1 MYTLENFYA
10 DDPNFVKSMKSMLK
24 NYHKYI
30 PIVLRGDTGTGKTH
44 LMRAFENYLHEAYGF
59 TNSIYVSAAEFFNDY
74 LDAIMNKKMTEFR
87 MKYKN
92 LDALFI
98 DNFEYLSKRYGLQDE
113 LFNIFSELI
122 NRNAF
127 ICVAITT
134 PCIFDL
140 SYSKKLITQI
150 LNGAQIDVPVTGFE
164 AKRLKLTEVFAGFNC
179 FINGNLIDFLI
190 GLNLSLNELI
200 GLSKK
205 IIVMKELEGKGCVNL
220 EIEDIK
226 SMINL

>member
-10 DDPNFVKSMKSMLK
+10 DDPNFVKSMKNMLN
-24 NYHKYI
+24 NYQKYV

-44 LMRAFENYLHEAYGF
+44 LMRAFENYLHEAFGL
-59 TNSIYVSAAEFFNDY
+59 TNYIYVSSAEFFNEY
-74 LDAIMNKKMTEFR
+74 VDAITKKKFVEFQQ
-87 MKYKN
+87 KYKS

-98 DNFEYLSKRYGLQDE
+98 DNFEFLTKRYSLQEE

-122 NRNAF
+122 NRQVF

-134 PCIFDL
+134 PCIFNL
-140 SYSKKLITQI
+140 NYSKKLVTQI
-150 LNGAQIDVPVTGFE
+150 LNGAQIDVPVPGFE

-179 FINGNLIDFLI
+179 FINGNLIDFLV
-190 GLNLSLNELI
+190 GLDLSLNELI

-205 IIVMKELEGKGCVNL
+205 IIVMKELDRKGCVNL
-220 EIEDIK
+220 TPEEIK
-226 SMINL
+226 SLVE

>member
-10 DDPNFVKSMKSMLK
+10 DDPGFVKSMKNMLK
-24 NYHKYI
+24 NYHKYV
-30 PIVLRGDTGTGKTH
+30 PIVLRGESGTGKTH
-44 LMRAFENYLHEAYGF
+44 LMKAFEKYLHETYGLTNSLYNSTEEF
-59 TNSIYVSAAEFFNDY
+59 TNGFV
-74 LDAIMNKKMTEFR
+74 DALTKKKITEFKL
-87 MKYKN
+87 KYKN

-98 DNFEYLSKRYGLQDE
+98 DDFEHLRGKCGVQDE

-122 NRNAF
+122 DRNAF
-127 ICVAITT
+127 ICVTITT
-134 PCIFDL
+134 PCDFNINF
-140 SYSKKLITQI
+140 SKKLITKI
-150 LNGAQIDVPVTGFE
+150 LNGVQIDVPIPGFE
-164 AKRLKLTEVFAGFNC
+164 AKRQKLTEVFAGFNC
-179 FINGNLIDFLI
+179 FINGNLIDFLV

-220 EIEDIK
+220 KIEDIK